1 MTAKIVRSA
10 IGSSPVS
17 PLLLSIALTPGL
29 PTWAAMAEAPTTTA
43 ELACVDG
50 RTLSAEEATIPATDE
65 GLLRGDGA
73 FEVIRVYDGRPFA
86 LADHLDRLERSAAN
100 LRLSG
105 VPRAELEAEVPELLE
120 ARGGAGFDGCLR
132 IVLTRGGHRL
142 LLTEPLPPTPERI
155 RLGVVEYAPT
165 RVLDA
170 VKSLSYAANMLAGR
184 LARERGFDEALLVT
198 PHGRVLEA
206 PTSSLFWVDADGTLS
221 TPPLDEHIL
230 ASITRARVMEVV
242 PVTERPCTMD
252 DLRAAREA
260 FLASTTREAQ
270 SIAAIEDIELPEGE
284 RTREAMEKV
293 RARIADELDG
303 V

>member
-1 MTAKIVRSA
+1 MAK
-10 IGSSPVS
+10 
-17 PLLLSIALTPGL
+17 
-29 PTWAAMAEAPTTTA
+29 AAATTA

-50 RTLSAEEATIPATDE
+50 RTLPAEEATIPATDE
-65 GLLRGDGA
+65 GLLRGDGV

-86 LADHLDRLERSAAN
+86 LVDHLDRLERSAAG
-100 LRLSG
+100 LRLED
-105 VPRAELEAEVPELLE
+105 VPRGELEDEIPALLS
-120 ARGGAGFDGCLR
+120 ARGGSEFDGCLR
-132 IVLTRGGHRL
+132 IVLTRGGHRV
-142 LLTEPLPPTPERI
+142 LLTEPVPPTPDRI

-165 RVLDA
+165 RVLDGI
-170 VKSLSYAANMLAGR
+170 KSLSYGANMLAGR

-206 PTSSLFWVDADGTLS
+206 PTSSIFWADADGTLC

-242 PVTERPCTMD
+242 PVTERPCTMG

-293 RARIADELDG
+293 RERIAAELADA
-303 V
+303 

>member
-1 MTAKIVRSA
+1 
-10 IGSSPVS
+10 
-17 PLLLSIALTPGL
+17 
-29 PTWAAMAEAPTTTA
+29 MAEAAATTA

-50 RTLSAEEATIPATDE
+50 RTLPAEEATIPATDE
-65 GLLRGDGA
+65 GLLRGDGV

-86 LADHLDRLERSAAN
+86 LVDHLDRLERSAAN
-100 LRLSG
+100 LRLDD
-105 VPRAELEAEVPELLE
+105 VPRAELEDEIPELLA
-120 ARGGAGFDGCLR
+120 ARGGPDFDGCLR

-142 LLTEPLPPTPERI
+142 LLTEPLPPTPDRI

-165 RVLDA
+165 RVLDG

-206 PTSSLFWVDADGTLS
+206 PTSSIFWVDADGTLC

-242 PVTERPCTMD
+242 PVTERACTMD

-284 RTREAMEKV
+284 RTREAVRKV
-293 RARIADELDG
+293 GARIAAELADD
-303 V
+303 